1 MLSSSSEVI
10 LIVDDTPVNLHVI
23 SNVLMD
29 EGFEVAIATSGE
41 MLFKQLKLHLPDL
54 ILLDVQM
61 PVMDGFE
68 ICQCL
73 KNTEEYRNIPVIF
86 MTSLVDVDSKAKGFQ
101 LGAVDYITKPF
112 QELEVLARV
121 RTHLQ
126 LRQLTKNLE
135 KQIAQRTHDLELA
148 NQKLADYSQTLER
161 SVEVRTQELSKTLME
176 LQSMQQ
182 ELIQSEKMSALGQ
195 LTASVAHEI
204 NNPLSVIRNAASN
217 LVAAI
222 QISLRQLP
230 QLIQSLSPQQQVEF
244 QSLVKNAI
252 SNYQALSTTEERQ
265 LRRQIQSEL
274 MLQGLNDAVELAS
287 KLSYMQIREN
297 LCLYQSIL
305 QDARCYDI
313 LQMAYYLVL
322 QHQSVDSIQ
331 SEVDRAAKIVFA
343 LKNYSHHSHEQDKSL
358 TPIIDSIEVAL
369 TLYHSRLKQDIE
381 LYRYYEEVP
390 PIFCNHDEMTQVWVN
405 LIDNAIYAIGQQGK
419 LEIHVFQQAEYIVVK
434 IIDSGGGI
442 PEDLQEQIFEP
453 FFTTK
458 SRGEGSGLGLDIV
471 RQIVHKHLGEI
482 FVHSQVGQTIFTVR
496 LPLLLLEPRSP

>member
-1 MLSSSSEVI
+1 MLSSSPEVI
-10 LIVDDTPVNLHVI
+10 LIVDDTPVNLDVI
-23 SNVLMD
+23 SNVLVD
-29 EGFEVAIATSGE
+29 AGFEVAIATSGE
-41 MLFKQLKLHLPDL
+41 RMFKQLKLHLPDL

-68 ICQCL
+68 ICQRL
-73 KNTEEYRNIPVIF
+73 KNTGEYRDIPVIF
-86 MTSLVDVDSKAKGFQ
+86 MTSHTDVDSKAKGFQ

-135 KQIAQRTHDLELA
+135 QQIAERTHDLELA

-161 SVEVRTQELSKTLME
+161 SVEIRTQELSKTLLE

-252 SNYQALSTTEERQ
+252 SNYQSLSTAEERQ
-265 LRRQIQSEL
+265 LRRQLQSEL
-274 MLQGLNDAVELAS
+274 MLQGINDAVELATQ
-287 KLSYMQIREN
+287 LSHMQIREN

-305 QDARCYDI
+305 QDSRCYDI

-322 QHQSVDSIQ
+322 QHQSVDNIQ

-343 LKNYSHHSHEQDKSL
+343 LKNYSHYSHEQDKSL

-369 TLYHSRLKQDIE
+369 TLYHSRLKQGIE

-390 PIFCNHDEMTQVWVN
+390 PIFCNPDEMTQVWVN
-405 LIDNAIYAIGQQGK
+405 LIDNAIYAIGLQGK

-442 PEDLQEQIFEP
+442 PEALQEQIFEP

-482 FVHSQVGQTIFTVR
+482 LVHSQVGQTIFTVK
-496 LPLLLLEPRSP
+496 LPLLLGDPRSP